1 MTLTAR
7 EKLAYAVGT
16 MMVAHWNNFHNFNYI
31 ETFLSFLDKAN
42 PGLSIEEARAM
53 NNELK
58 NYMEEMDYKLEKGM
72 REEITKDKAK
82 QI

>member
-16 MMVAHWNNFHNFNYI
+16 MMVAHWYNFHDFNYI
-31 ETFLSFLDKAN
+31 ATLVSYLKKAN
-42 PGLSIEEARAM
+42 PGISEEEAREM

-58 NYMEEMDYKLEKGM
+58 MYMEEMDYKLEKGM
-72 REEITKDKAK
+72 REMLEKDRAK
-82 QI
+82 HR